1 VPGNGQR
8 LIPLCDTNDKPLLV
22 SLGTIPALR
31 GTSRRGYD
39 PAVTDRARKVLEDAK
54 ALSVEERADLAAEL
68 LATLPP
74 HAAEEL
80 HPEWA
85 AELTRRARRAWADP
99 EGGEPWEEVEQR
111 LLARIRV

>member
-1 VPGNGQR
+1 
-8 LIPLCDTNDKPLLV
+8 
-22 SLGTIPALR
+22 
-31 GTSRRGYD
+31 
-39 PAVTDRARKVLEDAK
+39 VTDRARKVLEDAK

-85 AELTRRARRAWADP
+85 AELTRRARCAWADP
-99 EGGEPWEEVEQR
+99 EGGEPWEEETFPERNDSRSAVYAPR
-111 LLARIRV
+111 DPALCSRSIASRAA